1 MEGTECTFDRL
12 QKQRILP
19 SSEIPPHEFLFT
31 WHDIPCF
38 ARGELVAVTGKAKS
52 GKTYLNSILM
62 AAGGTPQSP
71 ITKNEVNRA
80 PVAENHQL
88 PISQANVLVRNYPLT
103 PEQLKKKY
111 RLKDGGDSYLIGCRV
126 NGKPM
131 LFEAERI

>member
-62 AAGGTPQSP
+62 AVAGAPAHS
-71 ITKNEVNRA
+71 NRMVEGMKVEGLTDYFLGLERMKEE
-80 PVAENHQL
+80 PL
-88 PISQANVLVRNYPLT
+88 KVL
-103 PEQLKKKY
+103 
-111 RLKDGGDSYLIGCRV
+111 
-126 NGKPM
+126 
-131 LFEAERI
+131 